1 MIPKIFKMCNQK
13 EYKDRTNFRTFN
25 KGKIRDLTLNRDQ
38 LYLQKKSHRKFLK
51 IYQNMEFNQN
61 IKINLI
67 LISTSKV
74 QHCDRSL
81 LIQIKNKICRTE
93 IAMKRMKK
101 YFIKVK
107 ELMKTY

>member
-1 MIPKIFKMCNQK
+1 MKGRANQKIRKCNFKTFMIPKIFKMCNKK

-25 KGKIRDLTLNRDQ
+25 KGKILDLTLNRDQ
-38 LYLQKKSHRKFLK
+38 LYLQKRSHRKFLK

-61 IKINLI
+61 TRINLI

-81 LIQIKNKICRTE
+81 LI
-93 IAMKRMKK
+93 
-101 YFIKVK
+101 
-107 ELMKTY
+107 